1 MSAFIRRLL
10 FSGGVINYII
20 ISEYIIVLAIVA
32 ERLIY
37 YVATRYSRKRLSIAV
52 AAVTDFASLRNFAEK
67 NTDVRSVPMRVIGE
81 FLRCEK
87 TPPCVLNETMQR
99 FVESA
104 AAEMEAR
111 LDLLSLFANVAPLCG
126 LLGTVVGLMSAFDR
140 IQQLGNAVDVGQ
152 LAGGIWVAMI
162 TTATGLIVAIPALA
176 VCRLFEL
183 EMNRRMKDT
192 VEIISHLKE
201 KLRPDSL

>member
-1 MSAFIRRLL
+1 
-10 FSGGVINYII
+10 
-20 ISEYIIVLAIVA
+20 
-32 ERLIY
+32 
-37 YVATRYSRKRLSIAV
+37 
-52 AAVTDFASLRNFAEK
+52 
-67 NTDVRSVPMRVIGE
+67 
-81 FLRCEK
+81 
-87 TPPCVLNETMQR
+87 MQR